1 MGRMNKVAVI
11 ILNWNGWPDTLA
23 CMHALTA
30 LEYPDYEV
38 LVVDNG
44 SSDDSII
51 RIREVYPNASIIEN
65 ERNLGFGGGCNVG
78 IHHALSRGADF
89 IWLLNNDTRVEPD
102 TLSALMNVAL
112 SDPKIGA
119 VGSVLFY
126 MDAPGNIQAW
136 GGGWVNL
143 WSGLSRHAK
152 QATMGR
158 ELHYI
163 TAASVLLRREALLSV
178 GAFDDKNFFMYW
190 EDADLCFRL
199 RRGGWRLAVAPQA
212 RVWHKESASLKD
224 RKPLLDKYY
233 NTSSVRFLRRYAPL
247 PWIPIIFSSAA
258 RLFRRAI
265 RGDWPRVRAVWDG
278 IVEGAREPA

>member
-11 ILNWNGWPDTLA
+11 VLNWNGWPDTLA

-178 GAFDDKNFFMYW
+178 GAFDDKSFFDFPGKAS
-190 EDADLCFRL
+190 DAMRA
-199 RRGGWRLAVAPQA
+199 RPAGVVKNHAGSRAPSTIPSHTA
-212 RVWHKESASLKD
+212 RTLGQSP
-224 RKPLLDKYY
+224 R
-233 NTSSVRFLRRYAPL
+233 
-247 PWIPIIFSSAA
+247 IA
-258 RLFRRAI
+258 RLSNRPAELKTI
-265 RGDWPRVRAVWDG
+265 GIQGRGA
-278 IVEGAREPA
+278 